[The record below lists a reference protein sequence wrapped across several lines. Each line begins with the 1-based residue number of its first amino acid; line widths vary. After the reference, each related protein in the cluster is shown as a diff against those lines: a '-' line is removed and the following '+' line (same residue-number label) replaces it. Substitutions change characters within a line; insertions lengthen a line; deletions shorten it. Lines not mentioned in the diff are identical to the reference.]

1 MNWKCDYLVFF
12 QGSHNIS
19 PFQAALSLRLFR
31 GGVPSELEKLNLA
44 SSDRMLCCFKT
55 SISLEVLKAN
65 GIKILTEDEPCDCFL
80 KPLRMK
86 ISCLVLTV
94 TSVSLL
100 FLFSYRGVLKYQT
113 NLEEHPPGCF
123 NPNKTLREN
132 MTVPKAFEELFPD
145 YTTGPFPEDLSVP
158 EPFVQNNFMRICSE
172 EPKFQ
177 SHFPE
182 VCMIRRFRY
191 YKPCQ
196 VFPSAITTNYC
207 FSRPDV
213 LIMENIIKTFSG
225 IQRFGG
231 EETICIKP

>member
-1 MNWKCDYLVFF
+1 
-12 QGSHNIS
+12 
-19 PFQAALSLRLFR
+19 
-31 GGVPSELEKLNLA
+31 
-44 SSDRMLCCFKT
+44 
-55 SISLEVLKAN
+55 
-65 GIKILTEDEPCDCFL
+65 
-80 KPLRMK
+80 MK
-86 ISCLVLTV
+86 RSGLVLAI

-100 FLFSYRGVLKYQT
+100 FFFSCRGVLKYQT

-132 MTVPKAFEELFPD
+132 MTVPKAFEEPFPNH
-145 YTTGPFPEDLSVP
+145 TTEPFPEDLSVP

-196 VFPSAITTNYC
+196 VFQSAITTNYC
-207 FSRPDV
+207 FPRPDV

-231 EETICIKP
+231 EKQSLLNVVLHYYVPRIGWKNIKRLAVMFFFVQHGKRCIGLAINVTLNYSVTLQSKHLYNIFIRPFCMHCVALIN